1 MAMTAQPIVKDAGE
15 RQYEL
20 VQGWGQLPQGWE
32 WGQVGAVAVDSHDNV
47 HVFTRAEH
55 PYMVFDRS
63 GKMVDSWG
71 EGIFEDAHGICI
83 TPDDTLYFVDRNP
96 QIVLKF
102 NKEGRHRLTLGK
114 RYQKSDTGY
123 TQDVREPA
131 GPLASGGGMPVMN
144 GVHHAGPPFHHPTDV
159 SVAPSG
165 EIYVSDGYRNSRV
178 HKYDS
183 QGTLLKSWGEPG
195 NARDLRNT
203 RDKPGVFHTVHSVWE
218 HQGKVYVAD
227 RENNRIQIFN
237 LDGDYLDMWTGFE
250 RPTKLY
256 VGADGVMYVAE
267 LEDRVSIVDLQG
279 NVIGR
284 FGSERSHDPGKF
296 WGPHGIWTDSVGDL
310 YVAEVLEGA
319 RLQKFAR
326 IK

>member
-1 MAMTAQPIVKDAGE
+1 MAIAQPIVIDAGE

-20 VQGWGQLPQGWE
+20 VHGWGQLPAGWR

-55 PYMVFDRS
+55 PYMVFDSAGRLI
-63 GKMVDSWG
+63 DSWG
-71 EGIFEDAHGICI
+71 DGIFEDAHGLCI

-102 NKEGRHRLTLGK
+102 DKQGRHRLTLGH
-114 RYQKSDTGY
+114 RHQPSDTGY
-123 TQDVREPA
+123 TQETREAA
-131 GPLASGGGMPVMN
+131 GPLASGGGMPVLN
-144 GVHHAGPPFHHPTDV
+144 GVHYGGPPFHHPTDV
-159 SVAPSG
+159 SVAPTG
-165 EIYVSDGYRNSRV
+165 AIYVSDGYRNSRV
-178 HKYDS
+178 HKYASD
-183 QGTLLKSWGEPG
+183 GTLEKSWGEPG

-203 RDKPGVFHTVHSVWE
+203 RDKPGLFHTVHSVWE
-218 HQGKVYVAD
+218 HAGRVYVAD
-227 RENNRIQIFN
+227 RENNRIQIFSP
-237 LDGDYLDMWTGFE
+237 DGDYVDMWTGFE

-256 VGADGVMYVAE
+256 VGSDNVMYVAE
-267 LEDRVSIVDLQG
+267 LEDRVSIVDLDG
-279 NVIGR
+279 NLLGR

-326 IK
+326 RK

>member
-1 MAMTAQPIVKDAGE
+1 MTTISERIVVDAGE

-20 VQGWGQLPQGWE
+20 VRGWGQLPSGWL
-32 WGQVGAVAVDSHDNV
+32 WGQVGAVAVDSRDNV
-47 HVFTRAEH
+47 HAFTRAEH
-55 PYMVFDRS
+55 PYIVFDKT
-63 GKMVDSWG
+63 GKLLDSWG
-71 EGIFEDAHGICI
+71 EGIFEDAHGLCI
-83 TPDDTLYFVDRNP
+83 TPDDTLYFVDRDP
-96 QIVLKF
+96 QVVLKF
-102 NKEGRHRLTLGK
+102 DKTGRHRLTLGK
-114 RYQKSDTGY
+114 RHQPSDTGY
-123 TQDVREPA
+123 VRETREPA
-131 GPLASGGGMPVMN
+131 GPLASGGGLPVLN
-144 GVHHAGPPFHHPTDV
+144 GVQHAAGPFHHPTDV
-159 SVAPSG
+159 SVTPTG
-165 EIYVSDGYRNSRV
+165 DVYVSDGSRNSRV
-178 HKYDS
+178 HKYAPD
-183 QGTLLKSWGEPG
+183 GTLIKSWGEPG

-203 RDKPGVFHTVHSVWE
+203 RDKPGFFHTVHSVWE
-218 HQGKVYVAD
+218 HDGKVYVAD

-237 LDGDYLDMWTGFE
+237 LNGDYLDMWTGFE

-267 LEDRVSIVDLQG
+267 LEDRVSIIDLQG

>member
-20 VQGWGQLPQGWE
+20 VQGWGQLPEGWE

-55 PYMVFDRS
+55 PYMVFDSS
-63 GKMVDSWG
+63 GKMIDSWG

-102 NKEGRHRLTLGK
+102 NQQGKHRLTLGK
-114 RYQKSDTGY
+114 RNQKSDTGY
-123 TQDVREPA
+123 TQDVREPG
-131 GPLASGGGMPVMN
+131 GPNASGGGMPVLN

-159 SVAPSG
+159 SVSPTG

-178 HKYDS
+178 HKYAAD
-183 QGTLLKSWGEPG
+183 GTLLKSWGEPG
-195 NARDLRNT
+195 HARDLKDT
-203 RDKPGVFHTVHSVWE
+203 RDKPNFFHTVHSVWE
-218 HQGKVYVAD
+218 HAGKVYVAD
-227 RENNRIQIFN
+227 RENNRIQIFTPDGEF
-237 LDGDYLDMWTGFE
+237 LDIWPGFE

-256 VGADGVMYVAE
+256 VGSDNVMYVAE
-267 LEDRVSIVDLQG
+267 LEDRVSIVDLEG
-279 NVIGR
+279 NVLGR

-310 YVAEVLEGA
+310 YVAEVLEGR

-326 IK
+326 KR

>member
-1 MAMTAQPIVKDAGE
+1 MHLIEAGD
-15 RQYEL
+15 RKYEL
-20 VQGWGQLPQGWE
+20 VEGWGQLPEGWK
-32 WGQVGAVAVDSHDNV
+32 WGQVAGVACDSEDRV
-47 HVFTRAEH
+47 HIYTRTEH

-63 GKMVDSWG
+63 GRMVDHWG
-71 EGIFEDAHGICI
+71 EEVLDLAHSVYIDPQDSIFILSHRAHFI
-83 TPDDTLYFVDRNP
+83 
-96 QIVLKF
+96 LKF
-102 NKEGRHRLTLGK
+102 NPDGKHVLTLGK
-114 RYQKSDTGY
+114 RGVAADTGY
-123 TQDVREPA
+123 TKEGHVP
-131 GPLASGGGMPVMN
+131 GSPWLSGGGLPITN
-144 GVHHAGPPFHHPTDV
+144 GVGHGGPPFNQPTDV
-159 SVAPSG
+159 AVAANG
-165 EIYVSDGYRNSRV
+165 DIFVSDGYRNSRV
-178 HKYDS
+178 QKFSAD
-183 QGTLLKSWGEPG
+183 GTWLSSWGEPG
-195 NARDLRNT
+195 DARDLRNT
-203 RDKPGVFHTVHSVWE
+203 KDKPGLFHTVHSVWE

-256 VGADGVMYVAE
+256 VGADGMMYVAE